1 MYLLRCKNF
10 TAVAFV
16 THMAY
21 FQIKNLNLGK
31 LSKVLQ
37 WKMIVYF
44 MAIWSIYCHLVYF
57 VVIRYILSPIGIFCG
72 YLVYFVANWYIL
84 WLFGIFCG
92 HLVYFVDIWNILWT
106 FGIFCGHLVY
116 FVAIW
121 YILSPLV
128 YLVANW
134 YILWLHIW
142 YILLPFGIF
151 YGYLVHFSRF
161 GMLQQENLA
170 ALLTIVGLAPEVMS
184 SAGLDLPVDPQ
195 LFTIIGD
202 GTDGGLMVLQP
213 LHNRGTNETMGRAKQ
228 LLFITIIIKKALQV
242 ETRVARVFLEQ
253 HTKTAR
259 NIPNN
264 HKM

>member
-1 MYLLRCKNF
+1 LPD
-10 TAVAFV
+10 
-16 THMAY
+16 AY

-72 YLVYFVANWYIL
+72 CLVYFVANWYIL

-92 HLVYFVDIWNILWT
+92 HLVYIVAI
-106 FGIFCGHLVY
+106 GISCRQLVY
-116 FVAIW
+116 FV
-121 YILSPLV
+121 V
-128 YLVANW
+128 
-134 YILWLHIW
+134 IW
-142 YILLPFGIF
+142 YILLPYGIF
-151 YGYLVHFSRF
+151 YGYLVYFSRF

>member
-1 MYLLRCKNF
+1 
-10 TAVAFV
+10 
-16 THMAY
+16 
-21 FQIKNLNLGK
+21 
-31 LSKVLQ
+31 
-37 WKMIVYF
+37 
-44 MAIWSIYCHLVYF
+44 
-57 VVIRYILSPIGIFCG
+57 
-72 YLVYFVANWYIL
+72 LVYFVANWYIL

-92 HLVYFVDIWNILWT
+92 HLVYIVAI
-106 FGIFCGHLVY
+106 GISCRQLVY
-116 FVAIW
+116 FV
-121 YILSPLV
+121 V
-128 YLVANW
+128 
-134 YILWLHIW
+134 IW

-151 YGYLVHFSRF
+151 YGYLVYFSRF

>member
-92 HLVYFVDIWNILWT
+92 HLVYIVAI
-106 FGIFCGHLVY
+106 GISCRQLVY
-116 FVAIW
+116 FV
-121 YILSPLV
+121 V
-128 YLVANW
+128 
-134 YILWLHIW
+134 IW

-151 YGYLVHFSRF
+151 YGYLVYFSRF